1 MPTTTT
7 TTKRKSSKIRC
18 PRCGREYSLKAA
30 EKAFHRNKRSR
41 TGFQTYDKA
50 CAKAIDAEKA
60 AAKKSAA

>member
-1 MPTTTT
+1 MPATTTR
-7 TTKRKSSKIRC
+7 TKRKSSKIQC
-18 PRCGREYSLKAA
+18 PRCGREYTAKQA

-50 CAKAIDAEKA
+50 CAKAIDAEKG

>member
-1 MPTTTT
+1 MPATTTT
-7 TTKRKSSKIRC
+7 TNRKSSKIRC
-18 PRCGREYSLKAA
+18 PRCGREYTAKQA

-41 TGFQTYDKA
+41 SGFQTYDKA

>member
-1 MPTTTT
+1 MPATSP
-7 TTKRKSSKIRC
+7 TKKSAKIRC
-18 PRCGREYSLKAA
+18 PRCGREYTPNQA

-60 AAKKSAA
+60 GAKNSA